1 MNTWLRRIFSSFCRY
16 KHPPPSK
23 KQRIQERSDRTE
35 APQRKKYT
43 SFENKP
49 DNKNLNKRE
58 IFTKRGEERISKK
71 CSHLKNKKAAFLS
84 EMPHFFEWAR
94 LLGIVLRTEEK
105 INIMCKKG
113 RPFEK
118 FLFFRKIP
126 LFTKKARYFFKL
138 TRFSEV

>member
-1 MNTWLRRIFSSFCRY
+1 MSAWLRRIFPSFCRY
-16 KHPPPSK
+16 KHPPSK

-84 EMPHFFEWAR
+84 EMPHFFEWAC
-94 LLGIVLRTEEK
+94 LSGIVLRTEEK
-105 INIMCKKG
+105 IKSYAKRGARSKNACFSEKYRFLRR
-113 RPFEK
+113 RPA
-118 FLFFRKIP
+118 I
-126 LFTKKARYFFKL
+126 FFKL